1 MEEFQQAVR
10 TCFHKYAD
18 ITGRASRPE
27 FWWFFLLQ
35 VAVCVVANMVHGLVS
50 VVAMLALLVPGIA
63 VGVRRLHDTGKSG
76 WFMLLGLIPVLG
88 LVLLYFMA
96 LPGQPQD
103 NEYGPAP
110 VAPGGAELAPGQ
122 Q

>member
-1 MEEFQQAVR
+1 MEEFQQAVK
-10 TCFHKYAD
+10 TCFNKYAVF
-18 ITGRASRPE
+18 TGRAGRPE

-35 VAVCVVANMVHGLVS
+35 VAVYVVASMVHGLIY
-50 VVAMLALLVPGIA
+50 VVAMLALLVPAIA
-63 VGVRRLHDTGKSG
+63 VGARRLHDTGKSG
-76 WFMLLGLIPVLG
+76 WFMLLGLIPVVG

-110 VAPGGAELAPGQ
+110 VGPGGGELAPGQ